1 LVKGKGD
8 TIKKAHV
15 EAAHVCTAIIKALEN
30 DGVKLVYATMPPDLL
45 NRENIRP
52 GV

>member
-1 LVKGKGD
+1 MVREKGD

-15 EAAHVCTAIIKALEN
+15 EAAYVCTAIIKALEN
-30 DGVKLVYATMPPDLL
+30 DGVELVYVTMPPDLL
-45 NRENIRP
+45 NREKIRP